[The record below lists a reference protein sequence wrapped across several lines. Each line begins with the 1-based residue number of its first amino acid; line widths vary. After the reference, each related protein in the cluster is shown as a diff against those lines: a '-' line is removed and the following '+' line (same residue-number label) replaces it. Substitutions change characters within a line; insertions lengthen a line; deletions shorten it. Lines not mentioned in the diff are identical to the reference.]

1 MRIDLGD
8 LVMLRPAAVETLL
21 HQGFDVQGMV
31 AEVVDG
37 RTVPDGYD
45 LTLKF
50 DGIKTLLT
58 QVPVQFVQHVAVS

>member
-1 MRIDLGD
+1 MRVDLGD

-21 HQGFDVQGMV
+21 EQGYDVEGLI

-50 DGIKTLLT
+50 DGIKTLIT